1 MQEFC
6 IRSINL
12 NSEFPIDHI
21 VMIINSL
28 QNQNHCF
35 IDFKG
40 NINVM
45 VYLEILN
52 FDPKIIV

>member
-1 MQEFC
+1 M
-6 IRSINL
+6 
-12 NSEFPIDHI
+12 FPIDHI